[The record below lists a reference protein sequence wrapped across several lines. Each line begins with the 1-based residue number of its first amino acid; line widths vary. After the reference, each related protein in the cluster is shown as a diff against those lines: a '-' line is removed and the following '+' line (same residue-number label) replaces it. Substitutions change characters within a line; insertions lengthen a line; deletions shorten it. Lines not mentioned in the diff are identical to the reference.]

1 MSRRFNWLT
10 IIIAALILM
19 GAPSA
24 VGAADM
30 PQRTPLPGATDV
42 TAATTLYLKR
52 EATLL
57 QLRARFDVISA
68 DDIAGILAG
77 DARAIAGVGPGIE
90 QEAAL
95 DQNLLA
101 EGSYYIV
108 SLQYLVQS
116 GGALWPSDKA
126 ENTYVNDALAKL
138 AELQAELFS
147 IADDHGDPLPV
158 FVQLDQVNAWTEGYA
173 DLPAEFDHFEGRDAL
188 VEAALA
194 AAKPVGT

>member
-10 IIIAALILM
+10 IIIAALMLM

-30 PQRTPLPGATDV
+30 PQRTPLPRATDV
-42 TAATTLYLKR
+42 TAATTLYLER
-52 EATLL
+52 QAALL

-68 DDIAGILAG
+68 DDIAGILAA
-77 DARAIAGVGPGIE
+77 DAEAIVGVGPSIE

-95 DQNLLA
+95 DQSVLA

-116 GGALWPSDKA
+116 GGSLWPADKA

-138 AELQAELFS
+138 ADLQAALFS
-147 IADDHGDPLPV
+147 VAEEHGDPLPV

-188 VEAALA
+188 VEAAIA